1 MTSEQTPAIGAHLP
15 FLFSYRDTLFGN
27 GFVVHVE
34 ARNGRALCVREE
46 DGWWMYGVNPGG
58 MSAFGDEPH
67 AAHAAFRKTFSDVLL
82 DIAKDT
88 RSFDEFRAQV
98 EAFIAATN
106 TGFEPE
112 WREAAAAVRAGLV
125 SADGFNVA
133 PADSPRF
140 VEVTLKTSDNVRAAD
155 NVAALEAEL
164 AEAA

>member
-1 MTSEQTPAIGAHLP
+1 MTAQDTPAIGAHLP
-15 FLFSYRDTLFGN
+15 FLFTYRDTLFGN

-34 ARNGRALCVREE
+34 AKNGRALCVREE

-58 MSAFGDEPH
+58 MSAYGDDPH
-67 AAHAAFRKTFSDVLL
+67 AAHAAFRKTFADVLF

-98 EAFIAATN
+98 QVFFEATN
-106 TGFEPE
+106 AGYEPE
-112 WREAAAAVRAGLV
+112 WRDASAAVRAGRV
-125 SADGFNVA
+125 STDGFTVA

-140 VEVTLKTSDNVRAAD
+140 VELTLKTLDTVRATD